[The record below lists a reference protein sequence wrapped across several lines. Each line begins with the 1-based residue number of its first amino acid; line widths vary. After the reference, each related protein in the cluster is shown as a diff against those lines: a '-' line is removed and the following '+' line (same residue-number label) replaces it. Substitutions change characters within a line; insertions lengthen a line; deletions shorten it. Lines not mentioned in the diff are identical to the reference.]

1 MISRKIGS
9 SDIAGV
15 TRVCNN
21 LQILFASIPQF
32 SDLGF
37 LREKMPNRCVV
48 AGCPNVPDPSKS
60 IGLHKYP
67 EDNDSERKTE
77 TLDRV
82 RAKWS
87 PTDTHRS
94 QHFKVCKQSHLSAFM
109 KLVTRCLY
117 MFVHST
123 FITCILIFK

>member
-1 MISRKIGS
+1 M
-9 SDIAGV
+9 
-15 TRVCNN
+15 
-21 LQILFASIPQF
+21 
-32 SDLGF
+32 
-37 LREKMPNRCVV
+37 
-48 AGCPNVPDPSKS
+48 
-60 IGLHKYP
+60 
-67 EDNDSERKTE
+67 E

-82 RAKWS
+82 RVKWS

-94 QHFKVCKQSHLSAFM
+94 QHFKVCKQSHLSVFM